1 MFAMIEDS
9 VSRGG
14 LIGKAGDGV
23 VVEATPES
31 WANHSWGQNLSTIS
45 LSVQIGS
52 ADI

>member
-23 VVEATPES
+23 VVVVDEATPES
-31 WANHSWGQNLSTIS
+31 
-45 LSVQIGS
+45 
-52 ADI
+52 

>member
-23 VVEATPES
+23 VVVVEATPES
-31 WANHSWGQNLSTIS
+31 
-45 LSVQIGS
+45 
-52 ADI
+52 